1 MQSNLTI
8 SDIHISNMYGTT
20 SSARDPN
27 IGTIVCSSPDV
38 CSNIYV
44 ENIDVVSPS
53 GTNDFICTNVSLPYS
68 SLAWVCRRGSV
79 VADEWYRSTRVSC
92 RLTVPLARLGYG
104 ERILEGVV
112 YGRYLDII

>member
-8 SDIHISNMYGTT
+8 SDVYISNMYGTT

-53 GTNDFICTNVSLPYS
+53 GTNDFICTNVSQQFTSP
-68 SLAWVCRRGSV
+68 ACVCRG
-79 VADEWYRSTRVSC
+79 
-92 RLTVPLARLGYG
+92 
-104 ERILEGVV
+104 GVFAN
-112 YGRYLDII
+112 G